1 MAEVEI
7 SSWKKLVLLRQLKTS
22 HNWVVIM
29 NVQSQGCNQNGR
41 LELTY
46 WIYLHGMLKQKRV
59 ALECGHCLLLV
70 IGKTI
75 LYLPWSLYHIIMII
89 TIGYMWGPG
98 KWLLLIIG
106 YWQHPISRTIHAA
119 QRKTCNKLETCLR
132 ESRKTNLAKAHIIMI
147 FLFLRIS
154 SRGRTSAGTLHL
166 NNRMS
171 SIGYSLDMAYSEY
184 TRF

>member
-1 MAEVEI
+1 MSEVEI
-7 SSWKKLVLLRQLKTS
+7 SSWKELVLLRQLKTS

-119 QRKTCNKLETCLR
+119 QRKTCNKQETCLR
-132 ESRKTNLAKAHIIMI
+132 DSRKTTLAKAHIIMI
-147 FLFLRIS
+147 FFIFV
-154 SRGRTSAGTLHL
+154 
-166 NNRMS
+166 N
-171 SIGYSLDMAYSEY
+171 
-184 TRF
+184 

>member
-1 MAEVEI
+1 MKGACSSPTTENFPQLSCHYECPI
-7 SSWKKLVLLRQLKTS
+7 SGLQSKWSVRADILNLFARHVKTETC
-22 HNWVVIM
+22 
-29 NVQSQGCNQNGR
+29 G
-41 LELTY
+41 T
-46 WIYLHGMLKQKRV
+46 GMWS
-59 ALECGHCLLLV
+59 LLV

-89 TIGYMWGPG
+89 TIGYMRRPG

>member
-1 MAEVEI
+1 MY
-7 SSWKKLVLLRQLKTS
+7 
-22 HNWVVIM
+22 
-29 NVQSQGCNQNGR
+29 VQSQCCNQNGR

-75 LYLPWSLYHIIMII
+75 LYLPWSLYHIIMIS
-89 TIGYMWGPG
+89 TIGYMCGPG

-132 ESRKTNLAKAHIIMI
+132 DSRKNDSRQSPHYNDFL
-147 FLFLRIS
+147 LFLWTS
-154 SRGRTSAGTLHL
+154 SRRRTSAGTLQL

-171 SIGYSLDMAYSEY
+171 SIGYSLDMAYSVLGSRICLKSPNLNHFD
-184 TRF
+184 TKLS